1 MLSRSGAILIRCG
14 LAVLC
19 AVPLPAAL
27 AATPGQTPLD
37 AAAARAWLNRFGYG
51 ADRASLAA
59 TVGQTPQHLLQQ
71 AIHGPV
77 HYPPALA
84 AVLAASPAAQP
95 LSVLWQLYG
104 PGGSEKMNQ
113 PARRQPEQSE
123 VVRSQREVDGRELLQ
138 AAVADRLLQSAN
150 SDNPGHEVL
159 LNFWLNHFSIHGLKT
174 INQFLAADYVRTL
187 QAALR
192 EDSFLALLE
201 ASFYHPAMQV
211 YLDNIRSTAPDS
223 RMAERAARRGETLG
237 INENLARELL
247 ELHTLGV
254 DGGYRQADV
263 QALARI
269 ITGAGILNN
278 RLPPA
283 RVEAAGAE
291 RRGYFFFDPA
301 RHDFGAKRLLGVDYP
316 AGRGSEEI
324 RVALRQLAQ
333 HPATGRHLAGKL
345 ARRFLSDE
353 PPPAL
358 VAAMAAAF
366 QRSGGRISAT
376 LQPLLDSPEFAR
388 SLQAPG
394 KFKEPLDYLL
404 SAARAACD
412 GQPMANGRFFWRAAQ
427 ELGQA
432 PLLRSTPDGYG
443 SQEADWL
450 SSAALAKRVRLAQ
463 DLASGR
469 LPLAQM
475 PEGGNRRAAVC
486 VPQAAAVR
494 AAVGPLSA
502 TSSAALA
509 GLDGSDEI
517 AALLASPEF
526 MRR

>member
-1 MLSRSGAILIRCG
+1 MRSRSGASLIRRG
-14 LAVLC
+14 LIALC
-19 AVPLPAAL
+19 AWPLVAAL

-59 TVGQTPQHLLQQ
+59 SVGQTPQQLLQR
-71 AIHGPV
+71 AIHGPAQ
-77 HYPPALA
+77 YPPAVA

-95 LSVLWQLYG
+95 LSALWPLYG

-113 PARRQPEQSE
+113 PARQQPAQSE
-123 VVRSQREVDGRELLQ
+123 VMRSQREVDGRELLQ

-159 LNFWLNHFSIHGLKT
+159 LNFWLNHFSIHGFKSLD
-174 INQFLAADYVRTL
+174 QFLAADYIRTL
-187 QAALR
+187 QAAMR
-192 EDSFLALLE
+192 QDSFLALLE

-223 RMAERAARRGETLG
+223 LQGERAARRGETAG

-254 DGGYRQADV
+254 NGGYSQGDV

-283 RVEAAGAE
+283 RIEAVGAE

-316 AGRGSEEI
+316 AGRGREEI
-324 RVALRQLAQ
+324 HRALQQLAQ

-345 ARRFLSDE
+345 ARRFLADQ
-353 PPPAL
+353 PPAAL

-376 LQPLLDSPEFAR
+376 LQPLLDSREFAR

-404 SAARAACD
+404 SAARAVCD

-432 PLLRSTPDGYG
+432 PLLRTTPDGYG

-450 SSAALAKRVRLAQ
+450 SSPALGKRVRLAQ
-463 DLASGR
+463 DLAGGR
-469 LPLAQM
+469 LPLLRL
-475 PEGGNRRAAVC
+475 PEEGGRRAAAC
-486 VPQAAAVR
+486 QPQLAAVR

-502 TSSAALA
+502 ISSAALA
-509 GLDGSDEI
+509 GLGSSDEI